1 MQWRIEFVSAAAAR
15 EIDELPVDFRAKFLR
30 IAELVERFGLE
41 QVREPY
47 VKHLQG
53 KLWEMRM
60 SGRTGIAR
68 SIYVTATERRV
79 VVLHSFIKK
88 TQKSPR
94 SALETALRR
103 AKEAKLL

>member
-15 EIDELPVDFRAKFLR
+15 EVDELPVDLRAKFLR
-30 IAELVERFGLE
+30 IAELLERFGVE
-41 QVREPY
+41 QIREPY

-79 VVLHSFIKK
+79 VILHSFVKK
-88 TQKSPR
+88 TRKAPR
-94 SALETALRR
+94 AALDTALRR
-103 AKEAKLL
+103 AKEAKLI